1 LNLLTVAEVAR
12 RTSLSPLTIRRAI
25 ARGELA
31 YVRIVRRVLV
41 READLIAFVE
51 ARTHARPV
59 AATLVTPQ

>member
-1 LNLLTVAEVAR
+1 VNLLTIAEVAR

-31 YVRIVRRVLV
+31 HVRIVRRVLV

-51 ARTHARPV
+51 ARTYASP
-59 AATLVTPQ
+59 AAVRL